1 MGGAEGLQGV
11 TEVTPC
17 ALLFG
22 FTGLRRRTALDC
34 RTAPLGQ
41 KNDIKLQKQ
50 QSNHE
55 RGCVGATVGREGRKI
70 DIKK

>member
-41 KNDIKLQKQ
+41 KNYINCKNNNQTMKEDAREQ
-50 QSNHE
+50 Q
-55 RGCVGATVGREGRKI
+55 
-70 DIKK
+70 